1 MQRRLVALIVG
12 ALLVTGACSDD
23 DDEGGF
29 GFGGGGEGTEGSV
42 PGQSGDGGGFGGG
55 GEGDQ
60 GGGGDTGGGGDA
72 FGEESMSTFVTN
84 CANFPGATESLCECA
99 FNEISGSVSASEYA
113 AFEEE
118 FLSNPNASLPGW
130 LTDAVASCS

>member
-12 ALLVTGACSDD
+12 ALLVTGACSD

-42 PGQSGDGGGFGGG
+42 PGQSGDGGGLGGG
-55 GEGDQ
+55 GEGDL
-60 GGGGDTGGGGDA
+60 GGGGGGDA
-72 FGEESMSTFVTN
+72 FGEQSRSTFVAS

-99 FNEISGSVSASEYA
+99 FDEISGSVSASEYA

-118 FLSNPNASLPGW
+118 FLSDPNTELPGW
-130 LTDAVASCS
+130 LTDAVANCS

>member
-42 PGQSGDGGGFGGG
+42 PGQSGDGGG
-55 GEGDQ
+55 EGDLG

-72 FGEESMSTFVTN
+72 FGEESMSTFVAN

-99 FNEISGSVSASEYA
+99 FDEISGSVSASEYA